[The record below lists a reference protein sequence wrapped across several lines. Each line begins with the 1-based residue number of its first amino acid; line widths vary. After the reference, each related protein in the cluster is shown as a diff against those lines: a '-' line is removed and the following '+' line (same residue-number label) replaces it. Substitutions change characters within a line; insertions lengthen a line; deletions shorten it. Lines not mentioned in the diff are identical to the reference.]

1 MADAA
6 LNILVG
12 FLDEQ
17 AELIK
22 QQSIRLKEYL
32 NKNDKNIAN
41 AEKSESVTESHT
53 KKSKKPID
61 PNKPKPPPTEYQI
74 FMSNELIKLRESHP
88 ELAPKER
95 NELARKIWNE
105 RKKTHTTE
113 SGNKDSTELAD
124 NHEAHDSNGNTI
136 KEDIHVDEHQPDYSQ
151 LTDDKSDIVSVN
163 VFHNPSE
170 NDFED
175 LNESDSAEKKK
186 KKKKHKHSDDSEV
199 KKKKKKKDKEEQSK
213 D

>member
-1 MADAA
+1 MGDA
-6 LNILVG
+6 LNILAG

-32 NKNDKNIAN
+32 NKNDKNITST
-41 AEKSESVTESHT
+41 EKSDSVTESHT

-88 ELAPKER
+88 ELTPKER

-105 RKKTHTTE
+105 RKKANTTE
-113 SGNKDSTELAD
+113 SEHKETTEVAD
-124 NHEAHDSNGNTI
+124 NHEANNNNGNTT
-136 KEDIHVDEHQPDYSQ
+136 KEEVHVDEHHPEYSQ

-163 VFHNPSE
+163 VFHSPSD
-170 NDFED
+170 NDFES
-175 LNESDSAEKKK
+175 LIGSDSAEKKK

-199 KKKKKKKDKEEQSK
+199 KKKKKKKDREEQTN